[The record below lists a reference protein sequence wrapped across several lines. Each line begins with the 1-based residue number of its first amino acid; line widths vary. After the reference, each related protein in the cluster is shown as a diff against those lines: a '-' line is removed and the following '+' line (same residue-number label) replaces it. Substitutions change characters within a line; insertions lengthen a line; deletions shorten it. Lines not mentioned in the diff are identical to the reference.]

1 MTFDV
6 RDYGALGNGVTNDT
20 VAIQAAID
28 AAFAAGGGVV
38 YLPQGVY
45 RVSGDGTPSGNCLT
59 MHSQVDL
66 IGDGMGSTVIK
77 LVDGSSEPLMGM
89 IGSPAGEVL
98 QGVGI
103 SDLSLDGNRDN
114 SSGEVNG
121 WHLAANTVGVSSNLS
136 LERVEIRDVSGS
148 GFRVDGQTSNLL
160 IKESVAQG
168 NGLDGFASTDADN
181 SQFTDNQAYGNDGNG
196 FALDT
201 SHADLTFAN
210 NDAFAN
216 GGNGV
221 LVEGSDGGATPAP
234 LLLLGG
240 ELQDNGQAG
249 VALQQTSAVRVEG
262 VLIAGNGGP
271 GLLLSGANHSQ
282 IVANQLQG
290 NAQAGPGPEIL
301 IQADNR
307 DGSVVVSS
315 HNLIE
320 QNLISGGPGS
330 TYGVVEV
337 DDGSHATGVYANQI
351 EAMLSG
357 LALLHA
363 ADSRLS
369 SDPSHELLVQI
380 TGSEGKDKLVGGEA
394 DERLLSLGG
403 DDSLAGGA
411 GNDVL
416 VGGAGRDTLTGG
428 SGADIFRYEA
438 VTDSYRTSSGAF
450 SDHII
455 DFDAALDRIDL
466 SELGFSALGNGL
478 HGTLRLSYSS
488 TTDRTYM
495 SSLESD
501 ADGRCFELAIQG
513 NHLSTLSSANI
524 LFNGNVA
531 TNTAPVLNQA
541 LADQAITENQVFS
554 FGFSPTSFS
563 DPDGDTL
570 SYKAT
575 LGNGTALPSW
585 LTFNASTLSFNGLPG
600 LGNAGLYEIK
610 VSASDGRGGS
620 LADTFLLLVN
630 EAPAGAS
637 TLLGSAG
644 NDRLIGT
651 SANETLLGLE
661 GADTLIGGAGHDTLV
676 GGLGRDT
683 LTGGEGVDT
692 FRFDTLHDSYR
703 NGNPSSDLITD
714 FDPASDR
721 IDLSALG
728 FSGLGNGLNGTL
740 ALSYSAASDRTY
752 LRSLETDANGD
763 RFELA
768 LQGNHLSTLNSSNLF
783 LVTPP
788 PPPPGTTPPDPQTP
802 VGTPGD
808 DVLTGTDANEV
819 LLGHAGADKIN
830 GGGGNDLIDGGA
842 GKDVLTGG
850 DGADVFR
857 FTELLDSFRNYGP
870 ANISAADTITDFTV
884 GVDKIDLSALGITG
898 LGDGYNHSIYLTLN
912 DTGTKTSIKS
922 REPDAD
928 GNTFELALNG
938 NHIGSLSEADFIFA
952 DPTPQTTLFIPTL
965 GQSNSRALRM
975 QGEDDDSGITE
986 MIKQLKRYT
995 DFDRVESLFSD
1006 AQGEPIDIAVGGSTV
1021 TGRSTASE
1029 AERAKSWWY
1038 SDTDEPGQALLNA
1051 VANLS
1056 SQLASLQAL
1065 GPVTFAMVWGQ
1076 GEDDAMTYA
1085 DATDKAAAIELYKAN
1100 TLKVFDYLKA
1110 QLGTPD
1116 AVFYMMLTGDYQE
1129 QGADLRGFTAEE
1141 IARVVDGT
1149 QAIRQAQME
1158 MAAGRGDIKIAVDY
1172 TDLPMRYEVDPLTYY
1187 YDVWHMHDDASEIIG
1202 QRLADFIAND
1212 LGYTSDPNDNNDPA
1226 AISLYPANKVLG
1238 GATDDLLTGSA
1249 GADTL
1254 DGGEGADYME
1264 GLAGSDV
1271 YVVDNPGDVV
1281 VENGTGA
1288 EDRDTVVSSINWV
1301 LGANLENLM
1310 LTGQALNGTGN
1321 SLANII
1327 SGNDEDNVLDGGGGV
1342 DVLLGGKGSDTYF
1355 VDDAADR
1362 VMEGSNAGFDR
1373 VFSTASSY
1381 TLSYNIEEL
1390 YLIAPGNSN
1399 GTGNAQDNTIYASS
1413 GDNVING
1420 AGGNDTLSYA
1430 FAEAGVTVR
1439 LTTSAAQNT
1448 GGSGFDTLR
1457 NLENLIGSDYADNL
1471 TGDANNNIL
1480 RGGAGND
1487 VLNGGGGNDVLD
1499 GGSGADQ
1506 MNGGA
1511 GADRYVFNSLSDLG
1525 LGDLADLISGFNGA
1539 EGDRIDFSALDANPL
1554 TAAREAFEFIGNAA
1568 FSDTDAT
1575 GQLRFENGV
1584 LYGSTNTDGAAEFMI
1599 RLLGVTNL
1607 GPTDVLT

>member
-6 RDYGALGNGVTNDT
+6 RNYRALSD
-20 VAIQAAID
+20 D
-28 AAFAAGGGVV
+28 
-38 YLPQGVY
+38 
-45 RVSGDGTPSGNCLT
+45 
-59 MHSQVDL
+59 
-66 IGDGMGSTVIK
+66 GSTVPI
-77 LVDGSSEPLMGM
+77 VGSE
-89 IGSPAGEVL
+89 
-98 QGVGI
+98 
-103 SDLSLDGNRDN
+103 NRD
-114 SSGEVNG
+114 
-121 WHLAANTVGVSSNLS
+121 
-136 LERVEIRDVSGS
+136 R
-148 GFRVDGQTSNLL
+148 L
-160 IKESVAQG
+160 IG
-168 NGLDGFASTDADN
+168 GDADE
-181 SQFTDNQAYGNDGNG
+181 
-196 FALDT
+196 
-201 SHADLTFAN
+201 H
-210 NDAFAN
+210 
-216 GGNGV
+216 
-221 LVEGSDGGATPAP
+221 
-234 LLLLGG
+234 LLG
-240 ELQDNGQAG
+240 
-249 VALQQTSAVRVEG
+249 
-262 VLIAGNGGP
+262 
-271 GLLLSGANHSQ
+271 
-282 IVANQLQG
+282 
-290 NAQAGPGPEIL
+290 
-301 IQADNR
+301 
-307 DGSVVVSS
+307 
-315 HNLIE
+315 
-320 QNLISGGPGS
+320 
-330 TYGVVEV
+330 
-337 DDGSHATGVYANQI
+337 
-351 EAMLSG
+351 
-357 LALLHA
+357 
-363 ADSRLS
+363 
-369 SDPSHELLVQI
+369 
-380 TGSEGKDKLVGGEA
+380 
-394 DERLLSLGG
+394 LGG

-428 SGADIFRYEA
+428 SGADTFRYDA
-438 VTDSYRTSSGAF
+438 VTDSYRASSGAF
-450 SDHII
+450 SDLIL

-466 SELGFSALGNGL
+466 SGLGFSALGNGL
-478 HGTLRLSYSS
+478 NGTLRLSYSS
-488 TTDRTYM
+488 STDRTYM

-501 ADGRCFELAIQG
+501 AEGRHFELAIQG

-524 LFNGNVA
+524 LFKGNA
-531 TNTAPVLNQA
+531 ESNSAPVLNEA
-541 LADQAITENQVFS
+541 LQDQTISENQVFS
-554 FGFSPTSFS
+554 FSFPAS
-563 DPDGDTL
+563 SFADPDGDTL
-570 SYKAT
+570 SYKAV
-575 LGNGTALPSW
+575 LGSGTPLPSW
-585 LTFNASTLSFNGLPG
+585 LTFNVTTLSFNGMPG
-600 LGNAGLYEIK
+600 RGDAGVYEITL
-610 VSASDGRGGS
+610 SAGDGRGGS
-620 LADTFLLLVN
+620 IADTFVLLVN
-630 EAPAGAS
+630 QAPAGAS
-637 TLLGSAG
+637 TLQGSAG

-651 SANETLLGLE
+651 NDHETLLGLD

-703 NGNPSSDLITD
+703 NGSLNSDLITD
-714 FDPASDR
+714 FDPTTDR

-728 FSGLGNGLNGTL
+728 FTGLGNGLNGTL

-752 LRSLETDANGD
+752 LRSLEPDAHGD

-768 LQGNHLSTLNSSNLF
+768 LSGNHLDTLNGSNLF

-788 PPPPGTTPPDPQTP
+788 PPPPDSEPEEPQTP
-802 VGTPGD
+802 VGTPGN
-808 DVLTGTDANEV
+808 DVMTGTDADEV

-830 GGGGNDLIDGGA
+830 GAGGNDIIDGGA
-842 GKDVLTGG
+842 GKDILTGG
-850 DGADVFR
+850 EGADVFR

-870 ANISAADTITDFTV
+870 ANISAADTITDFTA

-898 LGDGYNHSIYLTLN
+898 LGNGYSHSVYLTLN

-938 NHIGSLSEADFIFA
+938 NHIDTLSDADFIFA
-952 DPTPQTTLFIPTL
+952 EPTPQNTLFIPTL

-975 QGEDDDSGITE
+975 QGEDNDSGITE

-1006 AQGEPIDIAVGGSTV
+1006 ANGDPIDIAVGGSTV

-1038 SDTDEPGQALLNA
+1038 SDTDQPGQALLDA

-1065 GPVTFAMVWGQ
+1065 GPVTFAMIWGQ
-1076 GEDDAMTYA
+1076 GEDNAMTYA
-1085 DATDKAAAIELYKAN
+1085 DAADKAEAIALYKAN

-1129 QGADLRGFTAEE
+1129 QGADLRGFTSEE
-1141 IARVVDGT
+1141 IARVVEGT

-1158 MAAGRGDIKIAVDY
+1158 MAASRSDIKIAVDY
-1172 TDLPMRYEVDPLTYY
+1172 TDLPMRYEADPLTYY

-1212 LGYTSDPNDNNDPA
+1212 LGYTSDPGDNNDPST
-1226 AISLYPANKVLG
+1226 ISLYPANKVLG
-1238 GATDDLLTGSA
+1238 GAGDDLLMGTA

-1254 DGGEGADYME
+1254 DGGTGADHME
-1264 GLAGSDV
+1264 GGEGSDV
-1271 YVVDNPGDVV
+1271 YVIDNPGDSVF
-1281 VENGTGA
+1281 ENGTGA
-1288 EDRDTVVSSINWV
+1288 EDHDTVVSSINWV
-1301 LGANLENLM
+1301 LGDNLENLL
-1310 LTGQALNGTGN
+1310 LTGQAYRGTGN

-1327 SGNDEDNVLDGGGGV
+1327 SGNDQDNILDGGTGV
-1342 DVLLGGKGSDTYF
+1342 DVLIGGLGSDTYF

-1373 VFSTASSY
+1373 VFSSASTY
-1381 TLSYNIEEL
+1381 TLSYNLEEL
-1390 YLIAPGNSN
+1390 YLMAPGNSN

-1448 GGSGFDTLR
+1448 GGSGFDSLR
-1457 NLENLIGSDYADNL
+1457 NLENLIGSDYADSL

-1480 RGGAGND
+1480 RGGGGND

-1499 GGSGADQ
+1499 GGEGADQ

-1525 LGDLADLISGFNGA
+1525 LGDLADLISGFNGS

-1554 TAAREAFEFIGNAA
+1554 TAAREAFEFIGNQE
-1568 FSDTDAT
+1568 FSTTDAT
-1575 GQLRFENGV
+1575 GQLRFADGV
-1584 LYGSTNTDGAAEFMI
+1584 LYGSINTDSAAEFSI
-1599 RLLGVTNL
+1599 RLLGVNDL
-1607 GPTDVLT
+1607 SPNDLLT

>member
-357 LALLHA
+357 QALLHA

-394 DERLLSLGG
+394 DERLLGLGG

-455 DFDAALDRIDL
+455 DFDATLDRIDL

-478 HGTLRLSYSS
+478 NGTLRLSYSS
-488 TTDRTYM
+488 ASDRTYM
-495 SSLESD
+495 SSQESD
-501 ADGRCFELAIQG
+501 ADGRHFELAIQG

-531 TNTAPVLNQA
+531 SNAAPVLHEA
-541 LADQAITENQVFS
+541 LLDQTISENQVFS
-554 FGFSPTSFS
+554 FGLPPTSFS

-575 LGNGTALPSW
+575 LGDGTALPSW
-585 LTFNASTLSFNGLPG
+585 LTFNTATLSFNGLPG
-600 LGNAGLYEIK
+600 LGNAGFYEIR

-620 LADTFLLLVN
+620 LADTFQLLVN
-630 EAPAGAS
+630 EAPAGAP
-637 TLLGSAG
+637 TLHGSAG
-644 NDRLIGT
+644 NDRLTGT
-651 SANETLLGLE
+651 SANETLLGLD

-721 IDLSALG
+721 IDLSSLG

-898 LGDGYNHSIYLTLN
+898 LGNGYNHSIYLTLN

-1006 AQGEPIDIAVGGSTV
+1006 TQGEPIDIAVGGSTV

-1085 DATDKAAAIELYKAN
+1085 DATDKAAAIELYKTN

-1116 AVFYMMLTGDYQE
+1116 AVFYVMLTGDYQE

-1264 GLAGSDV
+1264 GLDGSDV

-1457 NLENLIGSDYADNL
+1457 NLENLIGSDYDDNL

-1506 MNGGA
+1506 LNGGA
-1511 GADRYVFNSLSDLG
+1511 GADRYVFTSLSDLG
-1525 LGDLADLISGFNGA
+1525 LGDLADLISGFNGG
-1539 EGDRIDFSALDANPL
+1539 EGDSIDFSALDANPL
-1554 TAAREAFEFIGNAA
+1554 TAAREAFEFIGNQD
-1568 FSDTDAT
+1568 FSATNAT
-1575 GQLRFENGV
+1575 GQLRFADGA
-1584 LYGSTNTDGAAEFMI
+1584 LYGSINADSAAEFTI
-1599 RLLGVTNL
+1599 RLLGVTEFSQNDL
-1607 GPTDVLT
+1607 LS

>member
-1 MTFDV
+1 MVFDAK
-6 RDYGALGNGVTNDT
+6 DYGARGDGVTDDT
-20 VAIQAAID
+20 AAIQAAID
-28 AAFAAGGGVV
+28 AAFTAGGGVV
-38 YLPQGVY
+38 YLPEGVY
-45 RVSGDGTPSGNCLT
+45 RVSGEGTGSGNCLT

-66 IGDGMGSTVIK
+66 IGDGMGSTVLK
-77 LVDGSSEPLMGM
+77 LVDGSDLPLMGM

-103 SDLSLDGNRDN
+103 SDLSLDGNRGN
-114 SSGEVNG
+114 SSGVVNG
-121 WHLAANTVGVSSNLS
+121 WHLAANPAGVSSNMS

-148 GFRVDGQTSNLL
+148 GFRVDGQTSDLL
-160 IKESVAQG
+160 IKESVARG
-168 NGLDGFASTDADN
+168 NGLDGFASTDADH
-181 SQFTDNQAYGNDGNG
+181 SHFTDNQASGNEGNG

-201 SHADLTFAN
+201 SHSALTFTN

-221 LVEGSDGGATPAP
+221 LVEGDLGTLPDSP
-234 LLLLGG
+234 LLILGG

-249 VALQQTSAVRVEG
+249 IALQQTSEVRLEG
-262 VLIAGNGGP
+262 ALIAGNDGP
-271 GLLLSGANHSQ
+271 GILLSGASHSQ
-282 IVANQLQG
+282 IIANQLQD
-290 NAQAGPGPEIL
+290 NAQASPGPEIL
-301 IQADNR
+301 IQADDS
-307 DGSVVVSS
+307 DGTAVVSS

-357 LALLHA
+357 QALLHA

-369 SDPSHELLVQI
+369 SDPSNQLLVQVV
-380 TGSEGKDKLVGGEA
+380 GSEDRDRLVGGEV
-394 DERLLSLGG
+394 DERLLGLGG
-403 DDSLAGGA
+403 DDSLVGGA

-428 SGADIFRYEA
+428 SGADIFRYDA
-438 VTDSYRTSSGAF
+438 LTDSYRTGSGAF

-455 DFDAALDRIDL
+455 DFDATLDRIDL

-478 HGTLRLSYSS
+478 NGTLRLSYSS
-488 TTDRTYM
+488 ASDRTYM
-495 SSLESD
+495 SSLASD
-501 ADGRCFELAIQG
+501 ADGRHFELAVQG

-531 TNTAPVLNQA
+531 TNAAPVLHAA
-541 LADQAITENQVFS
+541 LLDQTITENQVFT
-554 FGFSPTSFS
+554 FGFSVSNFS

-575 LGNGTALPSW
+575 LGNGMALPSW
-585 LTFNASTLSFNGLPG
+585 LTFNTATLSFNGLPG
-600 LGNAGLYEIK
+600 FGNAGLYEIR

-620 LADTFLLLVN
+620 LADTFQLMVN
-630 EAPAGAS
+630 EAPAGAP
-637 TLLGSAG
+637 TLQGSAG

-651 SANETLLGLE
+651 SANESLLGLD
-661 GADTLIGGAGHDTLV
+661 GADNLVGGAGHDTLV

-703 NGNPSSDLITD
+703 NGSPSNDLITD
-714 FDPASDR
+714 FDPATDR

-768 LQGNHLSTLNSSNLF
+768 LNGNHLETLNGSNLF

-788 PPPPGTTPPDPQTP
+788 PPPPNTTPPDPQTP

-808 DVLTGTDANEV
+808 DVLTGTDASEL

-830 GGGGNDLIDGGA
+830 GGGGNDIIDGGA
-842 GKDVLTGG
+842 GKDVLTGSE
-850 DGADVFR
+850 GADIFR

-870 ANISAADTITDFTV
+870 ADIGAADTITDFTA
-884 GVDKIDLSALGITG
+884 GVDKIDLSTLGITG
-898 LGDGYNHSIYLTLN
+898 LGNGYGHSIYLTLN

-938 NHIGSLSEADFIFA
+938 NHMGTLSEADFIFA

-986 MIKQLKRYT
+986 MIKQLELYT

-1006 AQGEPIDIAVGGSTV
+1006 AEGDPIDIAVGGSTV

-1051 VANLS
+1051 VANLG

-1085 DATDKAAAIELYKAN
+1085 DATDKSAAIELYKAN

-1116 AVFYMMLTGDYQE
+1116 AVFYVMLTGDYQE

-1141 IARVVDGT
+1141 IARVVEGT

-1158 MAAGRGDIKIAVDY
+1158 MASERGDIKIAVDY
-1172 TDLPMRYEVDPLTYY
+1172 TDLPMRYEVDPLNYY

-1212 LGYTSDPNDNNDPA
+1212 LGYTSDPDDNNDPD
-1226 AISLYPANKVLG
+1226 AIRMYPSHNLLG
-1238 GATDDLLTGSA
+1238 DATDDVLIGSPD
-1249 GADTL
+1249 ADTL
-1254 DGGEGADYME
+1254 DGGKGADYME
-1264 GLAGSDV
+1264 GYDGSDV

-1281 VENGTGA
+1281 IENGTGA
-1288 EDRDTVVSSINWV
+1288 EDHDTVVSSINWV

-1327 SGNDEDNVLDGGGGV
+1327 GGNDANNVLDGGTGV

-1373 VFSTASSY
+1373 VFSSASTY
-1381 TLSYNIEEL
+1381 TLSYNLEEL

-1413 GDNVING
+1413 GNNMING
-1420 AGGNDTLSYA
+1420 GDGADTLSYA

-1439 LTTSAAQNT
+1439 LTTSGAQDT
-1448 GGSGFDTLR
+1448 GGSGLDSLR
-1457 NLENLIGSDYADNL
+1457 SLENLIGSNYSDNM
-1471 TGDANNNIL
+1471 TGDANNNVL

-1487 VLNGGGGNDVLD
+1487 VLNGGGGDDVLD
-1499 GGSGADQ
+1499 GGSGTDCL
-1506 MNGGA
+1506 NGGA
-1511 GADRYVFNSLSDLG
+1511 GADRYVFTSLSDLG
-1525 LGDLADLISGFNGA
+1525 LGDLADLISGFNGG
-1539 EGDRIDFSALDANPL
+1539 EGDCIDFSALDANPL
-1554 TAAREAFEFIGNAA
+1554 TAAREAFEFIGNQA
-1568 FSDTDAT
+1568 FSATDAT
-1575 GQLRFENGV
+1575 GQLRFADGA
-1584 LYGSTNTDGAAEFMI
+1584 LYGSINADSAAEFTI
-1599 RLLGVTNL
+1599 KLLGVSEFSQNDL
-1607 GPTDVLT
+1607 LS

>member
-1 MTFDV
+1 MVFDV
-6 RDYGALGNGVTNDT
+6 RDYGALGDGVTDDT
-20 VAIQAAID
+20 AAIQAAID
-28 AAFAAGGGVV
+28 AAFTAGGGVV
-38 YLPQGVY
+38 YLPEGVY
-45 RVSGDGTPSGNCLT
+45 RVSGDGAGSGNCLT

-66 IGDGMGSTVIK
+66 VGDGMGSTVLK
-77 LVDGSSEPLMGM
+77 LVDGSDLPLMGM

-103 SDLSLDGNRDN
+103 SDLSLDGNRGN
-114 SSGEVNG
+114 SSGVVNG
-121 WHLAANTVGVSSNLS
+121 WHLAANPAGVSSHMS

-148 GFRVDGQTSNLL
+148 GFRVDGQTSDLL
-160 IKESVAQG
+160 IKESVARG
-168 NGLDGFASTDADN
+168 NGLDGFVSTDADH
-181 SQFTDNQAYGNDGNG
+181 SHFTDNQAYGNEGNG

-201 SHADLTFAN
+201 SHSALTFAN

-221 LVEGSDGGATPAP
+221 LVAGDLGTLPDSP
-234 LLLLGG
+234 LLILGG

-249 VALQQTSAVRVEG
+249 IALQQTSEVRLEG
-262 VLIAGNGGP
+262 ALIAGNDGP
-271 GLLLSGANHSQ
+271 GILLSGASHSQ
-282 IVANQLQG
+282 IIANQLQD
-290 NAQAGPGPEIL
+290 NAQASPGPEIL
-301 IQADNR
+301 IQADDS
-307 DGSVVVSS
+307 DGTAVVSS

-351 EAMLSG
+351 ETMLSG
-357 LALLHA
+357 QALLHA

-369 SDPSHELLVQI
+369 SDPSNQLLVQVV
-380 TGSEGKDKLVGGEA
+380 GSEDRDRLVGGEA
-394 DERLLSLGG
+394 DERLLGLGG
-403 DDSLAGGA
+403 DDSLASGA
-411 GNDVL
+411 GDDVL
-416 VGGAGRDTLTGG
+416 VGGSGRDTLTGG
-428 SGADIFRYEA
+428 SGADIFRYDA
-438 VTDSYRTSSGAF
+438 LTDSYRTGSGAF

-455 DFDAALDRIDL
+455 DFDATLDRIDL

-478 HGTLRLSYSS
+478 NGTLRLSYSNAS
-488 TTDRTYM
+488 DRTYM

-501 ADGRCFELAIQG
+501 ADGRHFELAIQG

-531 TNTAPVLNQA
+531 TNAAPVLHEA
-541 LADQAITENQVFS
+541 LADQAISENQVFS
-554 FGFSPTSFS
+554 FGLSPTSFS

-585 LTFNASTLSFNGLPG
+585 LTFNSATLSFNGLPG
-600 LGNAGLYEIK
+600 LGNAGLYEIR
-610 VSASDGRGGS
+610 VSASDGRGGG
-620 LADTFLLLVN
+620 LADTFQLLVN

-637 TLLGSAG
+637 TLQGSAG

-651 SANETLLGLE
+651 SANETLLGLD
-661 GADTLIGGAGHDTLV
+661 GADNLVGGAGHDTLV

-703 NGNPSSDLITD
+703 NGSPSNDLITD
-714 FDPASDR
+714 FDPATDR

-752 LRSLETDANGD
+752 LRALETDANGD

-768 LQGNHLSTLNSSNLF
+768 LNGNHLDTLNGSNLF

-788 PPPPGTTPPDPQTP
+788 PPPPDTTPPDPQTP

-808 DVLTGTDANEV
+808 DVLTGTDASEV
-819 LLGHAGADKIN
+819 LLGHAGADKII
-830 GGGGNDLIDGGA
+830 GGGGGDIIDGGA

-850 DGADVFR
+850 EGADVFR

-870 ANISAADTITDFTV
+870 ADIGAADTITDFTV
-884 GVDKIDLSALGITG
+884 GVDKIDLSTLGITG
-898 LGDGYNHSIYLTLN
+898 LGNGYGHSIYLTLN

-938 NHIGSLSEADFIFA
+938 NHIGTLSEADFIFA

-986 MIKQLKRYT
+986 MLKQLELYT

-1006 AQGEPIDIAVGGSTV
+1006 AEGDPIDIAVGGSTV

-1038 SDTDEPGQALLNA
+1038 SDTDQPGQALLNA

-1085 DATDKAAAIELYKAN
+1085 DATDKAAAIDLYKAN

-1116 AVFYMMLTGDYQE
+1116 AVFYVMLTGDYQE

-1141 IARVVDGT
+1141 IARVVEGT

-1158 MAAGRGDIKIAVDY
+1158 MAAERGDIKIAVDY
-1172 TDLPMRYEVDPLTYY
+1172 TDLPMRYEVDPLNYY

-1212 LGYTSDPNDNNDPA
+1212 LGYTSDLDDNNDPD
-1226 AISLYPANKVLG
+1226 AIRLYPSHNLIG
-1238 GATDDLLTGSA
+1238 DATDDVLIGSPH
-1249 GADTL
+1249 ADTL
-1254 DGGEGADYME
+1254 DGGKGADYME
-1264 GLAGSDV
+1264 GYDGSDI

-1281 VENGTGA
+1281 IENGTGA
-1288 EDRDTVVSSINWV
+1288 EDCDTVVSSIDWV

-1321 SLANII
+1321 HLANII
-1327 SGNDEDNVLDGGGGV
+1327 SGTDANNVLDGGAGV
-1342 DVLLGGKGSDTYF
+1342 DVLLGGKGADSYF

-1373 VFSTASSY
+1373 VFSSASTY
-1381 TLSYNIEEL
+1381 TLSYNLEEL
-1390 YLIAPGNSN
+1390 YLVATGNSN
-1399 GTGNAQDNTIYASS
+1399 GTGNAQDNTIYASH
-1413 GDNVING
+1413 GDNAING

-1439 LTTSAAQNT
+1439 LTTSAAQST
-1448 GGSGFDTLR
+1448 GGSGFDSLR
-1457 NLENLIGSDYADNL
+1457 SLENLIGSDYADNL
-1471 TGDANNNIL
+1471 TGDANDNIL

-1487 VLNGGGGNDVLD
+1487 VLNGGDGNDVLD

-1506 MNGGA
+1506 LNGGA
-1511 GADRYVFNSLSDLG
+1511 GADRYVFTSLSDLG
-1525 LGDLADLISGFNGA
+1525 LGDLADLISGFNGG

-1554 TAAREAFEFIGNAA
+1554 TAAREAFEFIGNQD
-1568 FSDTDAT
+1568 FSATDAT
-1575 GQLRFENGV
+1575 GQLRFADGA
-1584 LYGSTNTDGAAEFMI
+1584 LYGSINADNAAEFTI
-1599 RLLGVTNL
+1599 RLLGVTEFSQNDL
-1607 GPTDVLT
+1607 LS

>member
-1 MTFDV
+1 MVFDAKA
-6 RDYGALGNGVTNDT
+6 YGALGDGVADDT
-20 VAIQAAID
+20 AAIQAAID
-28 AAFAAGGGVV
+28 AAFTAGGGVV
-38 YLPQGVY
+38 YLPEGVY
-45 RVSGDGTPSGNCLT
+45 RISGDGTGAGNCLT
-59 MHSQVDL
+59 MHSQVDM
-66 IGDGMGSTVIK
+66 IGAGMGSTVLK
-77 LVDGSSEPLMGM
+77 LVDGSALPLLGM
-89 IGSPAGEVL
+89 IGSPTGEVL

-103 SDLSLDGNRDN
+103 SDLSLDGNRGN

-121 WHLAANTVGVSSNLS
+121 WHLAASTAGISGNLS
-136 LERVEIRDVSGS
+136 IERVEVRDVSGS
-148 GFRVDGQTSNLL
+148 GFRVDGQTSHLL
-160 IKESVAQG
+160 IKESVAHG
-168 NGLDGFASTDADN
+168 NGQDGFVSRDSN
-181 SQFTDNQAYGNDGNG
+181 SGYYADNQAYGNDGNG

-201 SHADLTFAN
+201 HHSALTFTN

-216 GGNGV
+216 GANGL
-221 LVEGSDGGATPAP
+221 LVTGDADTQPDSP
-234 LLLLGG
+234 LLILGG

-249 VALQQTSAVRVEG
+249 IALQQASEVRVEG
-262 VLIAGNGGP
+262 ALIGGNGGP
-271 GLLLSGANHSQ
+271 GILLSGASHNQ
-282 IVANQLQG
+282 IIANQLQG
-290 NAQAGPGPEIL
+290 NAQSGPGPEIL
-301 IQADNR
+301 VEADAS
-307 DGSVVVSS
+307 GGITVVSS

-330 TYGVVEV
+330 TYGVLEV
-337 DDGSHATGVYANQI
+337 ADGSHATGVYANQI

-357 LALLHA
+357 QALLHA

-369 SDPSHELLVQI
+369 SDPSHELLVQVV
-380 TGSEGKDKLVGGEA
+380 GSEDRDRLAGGEA
-394 DERLLSLGG
+394 DERLLGLDGN
-403 DDSLAGGA
+403 DSLAGGA

-428 SGADIFRYEA
+428 SGADIFRYA
-438 VTDSYRTSSGAF
+438 ASADSYRTGSGAF
-450 SDHII
+450 SDHIV

-478 HGTLRLSYSS
+478 DGTLRLSYSS
-488 TTDRTYM
+488 ASDRTYL
-495 SSLESD
+495 SSLASD
-501 ADGRCFELAIQG
+501 AEGRYFELAIQG

-531 TNTAPVLNQA
+531 PNAAPVLHEALPNQT
-541 LADQAITENQVFS
+541 ITENQVFT
-554 FGFSPTSFS
+554 FGFSASNFS

-575 LGNGTALPSW
+575 LGNSTALPSW
-585 LTFNASTLSFNGLPG
+585 LRFDAATLSFNGLPG
-600 LGNAGLYEIK
+600 LGNAGIYEIK
-610 VSASDGRGGS
+610 VSAGDGRGGS
-620 LADTFLLLVN
+620 LANSFLLVVD
-630 EAPAGAS
+630 EAPAGTP
-637 TLLGSAG
+637 TLHGSAG
-644 NDRLIGT
+644 NDLLLGT
-651 SANETLLGLE
+651 SANETLLGLG
-661 GADTLIGGAGHDTLV
+661 GADTLMGGAGHDMLV

-683 LTGGEGVDT
+683 LTGGDGVDT

-703 NGNPSSDLITD
+703 NGSPSCDLITD
-714 FDPASDR
+714 FDPTTDR

-768 LQGNHLSTLNSSNLF
+768 LQGNHLDTLNGSNLF

-788 PPPPGTTPPDPQTP
+788 PPPPGTITPPPPTP

-808 DVLTGTDANEV
+808 DVLNGTDASEL

-830 GGGGNDLIDGGA
+830 GGGGNDIIDGGA
-842 GKDVLTGG
+842 GKDVLTGD

-898 LGDGYNHSIYLTLN
+898 LDDGYNHSVYLTLN
-912 DTGTKTSIKS
+912 ETGTKTSIKS

-938 NHIGSLSEADFIFA
+938 NHIGTLSEADFIFA

-986 MIKQLKRYT
+986 MIKQLKLYT

-1006 AQGEPIDIAVGGSTV
+1006 AAGEPIDIAVGGSTV
-1021 TGRSTASE
+1021 TGSSTASE

-1038 SDTDEPGQALLNA
+1038 SDTDQPGQALLNA
-1051 VANLS
+1051 VANLG
-1056 SQLASLQAL
+1056 SQLAALQAQ

-1085 DATDKAAAIELYKAN
+1085 AASDKTAAIELYKAN

-1116 AVFYMMLTGDYQE
+1116 AVFYVMLTGDYQQ
-1129 QGADLRGFTAEE
+1129 QGADLRGFTSEE
-1141 IARVVDGT
+1141 IAEVVDGT

-1158 MAAGRGDIKIAVDY
+1158 MAAGRSDIKIAVDY

-1212 LGYTSDPNDNNDPA
+1212 LGYTSNPGDNNDPD
-1226 AISLYPANKVLG
+1226 AISMYPANKVVG
-1238 GATDDLLTGSA
+1238 GHGIDQLTGTPL
-1249 GADTL
+1249 ADTL
-1254 DGGEGADYME
+1254 EGDEGANYMAGYE
-1264 GLAGSDV
+1264 GSDV
-1271 YVVDNPGDVV
+1271 YVVNNPGDILF
-1281 VENGTGA
+1281 ENGTGA
-1288 EDRDTVVSSINWV
+1288 EDHDTVVSSINWV
-1301 LGANLENLM
+1301 LGDNLENLL
-1310 LTGQALNGTGN
+1310 LTGQARNGTGN

-1327 SGNDEDNVLDGGGGV
+1327 GGNDGDNVLDGGTGV

-1362 VMEGSNAGFDR
+1362 AMEGSNAGFDR
-1373 VFSTASSY
+1373 VFSTASTY
-1381 TLSYNIEEL
+1381 TLSYNLEEL
-1390 YLIAPGNSN
+1390 YLVAPGNSN

-1413 GDNVING
+1413 GNNVING
-1420 AGGNDTLSYA
+1420 GDGVDTLSYA

-1448 GGSGFDTLR
+1448 GGSGFDSLR
-1457 NLENLIGSDYADNL
+1457 HLENLIGSNHADNL
-1471 TGDANNNIL
+1471 TGDANDNIL

-1487 VLNGGGGNDVLD
+1487 VLNGGGGDDVLD

-1506 MNGGA
+1506 LNGGA
-1511 GADRYVFNSLSDLG
+1511 GADRYVFTSLSDLG
-1525 LGDLADLISGFNGA
+1525 LGDLADLISGFNGG
-1539 EGDRIDFSALDANPL
+1539 EGDCIDFSALDANPL
-1554 TAAREAFEFIGNAA
+1554 TAAREAFEFIGNQD
-1568 FSDTDAT
+1568 FSATNAT
-1575 GQLRFENGV
+1575 GQLRFADGA
-1584 LYGSTNTDGAAEFMI
+1584 LYGSINADSAAEFTI
-1599 RLLGVTNL
+1599 RLLGVTEFSQNDLL
-1607 GPTDVLT
+1607 G